1 MEQKRTGAGRWLAI
15 FFGLVIGFVLLA
27 VAAIWVITRI
37 ISNTAQ
43 QALEPV
49 QQANSGLRTQVA
61 EFLNPTPTIVPDP
74 ATIIHDVRSLAR
86 LETIQYSIEKV
97 ITAETN
103 QNAFGF
109 LFGDRLLFVAHG
121 VVIAGVDMAK
131 IRPEDMMI
139 QGEALYVRLPPAEV
153 FVATLD
159 NEKSYV
165 YDRDTGL
172 LNQGERDLETSARQ
186 AAEDEILQ
194 AAIDD
199 GILDTANLN
208 AENYMSRMFRGLGFD
223 EVIFLASDAEMPQP
237 LPTALPTA
245 LPPTPMPAATP

>member
-1 MEQKRTGAGRWLAI
+1 MEQKTSGGGRWLLI
-15 FFGLVIGFVLLA
+15 FIGLMVGFVLLA
-27 VAAIWVITRI
+27 VGAIWVITRI

-43 QALEPV
+43 QAFEPV
-49 QQANSGLRTQVA
+49 EQANSSLRTQVA

-74 ATIIHDVRSLAR
+74 ITIIHDVRSLAR
-86 LETIQYSIEKV
+86 LETIQYSVEKV
-97 ITAETN
+97 ISAETN

-131 IRPEDMMI
+131 IQPEDLSI
-139 QGEALYVRLPPAEV
+139 QNNVLYVRLPPAEV

-172 LNQGERDLETSARQ
+172 LNQGEQDLETSARR
-186 AAEDEILQ
+186 AAEQEILQ
-194 AAIDD
+194 AALND
-199 GILDTANLN
+199 GILDTAQLN
-208 AENYMSRMFRGLGFD
+208 GENYMSRMFRDLGFD
-223 EVIFLASDAEMPQP
+223 DVIFIAGDAEMPAP
-237 LPTALPTA
+237 LPTR
-245 LPPTPMPAATP
+245 PPATTPMPVITP

>member
-1 MEQKRTGAGRWLAI
+1 MEQKTSGGGRWLAI
-15 FFGLVIGFVLLA
+15 FIGLIVGFVVL
-27 VAAIWVITRI
+27 VVVAIWVITRI

-49 QQANSGLRTQVA
+49 QQANSSLRTQVA

-74 ATIIHDVRSLAR
+74 ITIIHDVRSLAR

-97 ITAETN
+97 ISAETN

-131 IRPEDMMI
+131 IQPADISI
-139 QGEALYVRLPPAEV
+139 QGDVLYVRLPPAEI

-172 LNQGERDLETSARQ
+172 LNRGERDLETSARR
-186 AAEDEILQ
+186 AAEQEILQ
-194 AAIDD
+194 AAIND
-199 GILDTANLN
+199 GILNTAQLN
-208 AENYMSRMFRGLGFD
+208 AENYMARMFRGLGFD
-223 EVIFLASDAEMPQP
+223 DVIFLASDAQMPLP
-237 LPTALPTA
+237 LPTATLPA
-245 LPPTPMPAATP
+245 TPMPAATP